1 MKKTNIQVLGLFPL
15 NMVVL
20 PGEQTRL
27 HIFEPR
33 YKQLINDCFARNA
46 DFGIP
51 FFKNGKL
58 QSLGVRVKLV
68 DIEKFYPDGKMDIK
82 IEGVSIFRIENALEH
97 KTKLYTLGEIDE
109 VYYEVGIGKNSKLI
123 DMFYD
128 YCMLTFNEDPS
139 MSFDQNLSVF
149 QIANALK
156 LSTTQK
162 FKLIRTKDL
171 GLMQNMLLNH
181 LKMYLALSRQEE
193 DLNYKFF
200 LN

>member
-33 YKQLINDCFARNA
+33 YKQLINDCFARNS

-51 FFKNGKL
+51 YFKDGKL
-58 QSLGVRVKLV
+58 QPLGVRVKLV

-82 IEGVSIFRIENALEH
+82 IEGVSIFKIENAVEH
-97 KTKLYTLGEIDE
+97 KNKLYTLGEINE
-109 VYYEVGIGKNSKLI
+109 VLYQEYNVQNTQLLDLFYE
-123 DMFYD
+123 
-128 YCMLTFNEDPS
+128 YCMITFNEDPS
-139 MSFDQNLSVF
+139 LSLTNSISIF
-149 QIANALK
+149 QIANAVNI
-156 LSTTQK
+156 STSQK
-162 FKLIRTKDL
+162 FKLINTDSL
-171 GLMQNMLLNH
+171 QAMQNQLINH
-181 LKMYLALSRQEE
+181 LKMYLVLSRQEE